1 MITDKFKQLNW
12 SNGFEASNSVYA
24 RKNMEVKHYQGDR
37 EREPLSSSLKNK
49 VKIPLSYRFHDIRQF
64 LLALLGRL

>member
-49 VKIPLSYRFHDIRQF
+49 VKVPLS
-64 LLALLGRL
+64 

>member
-37 EREPLSSSLKNK
+37 ERTSFIESKKQS
-49 VKIPLSYRFHDIRQF
+49 
-64 LLALLGRL
+64 

>member
-1 MITDKFKQLNW
+1 MITDKFKQSNW

-37 EREPLSSSLKNK
+37 AS
-49 VKIPLSYRFHDIRQF
+49 F
-64 LLALLGRL
+64 LESKKQS